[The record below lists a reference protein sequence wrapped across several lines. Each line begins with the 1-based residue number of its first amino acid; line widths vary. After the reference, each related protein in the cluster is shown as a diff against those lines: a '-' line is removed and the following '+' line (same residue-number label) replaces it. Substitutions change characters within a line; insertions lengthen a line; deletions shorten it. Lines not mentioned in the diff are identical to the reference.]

1 VPIARRLVRTAVD
14 MTVIN
19 MTSPRP
25 VDLRLD
31 GPDLVITW
39 NDGKTSRYS
48 PGVLRASC
56 PCATC
61 AESRTQTEFDSQAT
75 HFSGVTFREIT
86 PVGNYAY
93 QISFSD
99 GHNTGIYTLDYLHRL
114 SDLGQ
119 Q

>member
-1 VPIARRLVRTAVD
+1 MDMPNPRPIA
-14 MTVIN
+14 
-19 MTSPRP
+19 
-25 VDLRLD
+25 LRLD
-31 GPDLVITW
+31 GPELVITW
-39 NDGKTSRYS
+39 NDGATSRYS
-48 PGVLRASC
+48 PALLRALC

-61 AESRTQTEFDSQAT
+61 AESRKQTGHHSQAM

-114 SDLGQ
+114 SDSGEQ
-119 Q
+119 